1 MKLNLSCE
9 SDGYIRH
16 LAGLHNLEEVSR
28 YILLSLRRK
37 SYIQAYK
44 IQAGWFLILCV
55 FEQVILDF
63 PGPLGA
69 GFRHFFHSAGAS
81 LTQLGLTLREVL
93 ANPINIKDHM
103 SLVFKFSATRWP
115 PLMSTFYPSTA
126 RP

>member
-16 LAGLHNLEEVSR
+16 LAGLHNLEEVSLH
-28 YILLSLRRK
+28 ILLKRK

-81 LTQLGLTLREVL
+81 LTQLGLTLREVDL
-93 ANPINIKDHM
+93 LENPINIKDDM
-103 SLVFKFSATRWP
+103 ILVFKFSATRWP
-115 PLMSTFYPSTA
+115 LLMSTFYPSTA